1 MPLVVKRGSDL
12 LSMWLGGTE
21 KNIANAFREAESE
34 GAVLMID
41 EVDSF
46 LQDRRGAQRTWEITG
61 VNEMLTN
68 LEAFQGILIATTNL
82 VDSLD
87 QAALRRFD
95 LKLCLDYLQPSQAE
109 ALLQRCCQKLQ
120 LPTPS
125 QQVLAR
131 VRALNKL
138 TPGDFAAVLRQGR
151 FHRISDASELVARL
165 QTDCALKGNGD
176 RPIGFV
182 H

>member
-1 MPLVVKRGSDL
+1 LAAVAQGIREARSARLCLYGPPGTGKTAWGHWLADTLDMPLVVKRGSDL

-21 KNIANAFREAESE
+21 KNIANAFSEAESE

-46 LQDRRGAQRTWEITG
+46 LQDRRGAQRTWEITA
-61 VNEMLTN
+61 VNEMLTS
-68 LEAFQGILIATTNL
+68 LEAFQAILIATTTL

-95 LKLCLDYLQPSQAE
+95 LKLCLDYLHPSQAE

-120 LPTPS
+120 
-125 QQVLAR
+125 
-131 VRALNKL
+131 
-138 TPGDFAAVLRQGR
+138 
-151 FHRISDASELVARL
+151 
-165 QTDCALKGNGD
+165 
-176 RPIGFV
+176 
-182 H
+182 